1 MLFLNTNNYI
11 AHNLIVSY
19 YTHMINTATPVTNTS
34 TAKVLNV
41 DLQLCFALYSA
52 SLSMTKT
59 YKPLLAKLKLTYPQY
74 LVLLVLWEKDGVTVN
89 SIGERLFSDS
99 GTLTPLLKR
108 LEKLGLIQ
116 RQRAIEDERKVII
129 TLTEQGKLLKTQAA
143 DVHPKIACST
153 GCTLPELQALNQQLI
168 LLRANLL
175 KNLASL

>member
-1 MLFLNTNNYI
+1 MEIKCNENNAMENI
-11 AHNLIVSY
+11 
-19 YTHMINTATPVTNTS
+19 ATPQNS
-34 TAKVLNV
+34 ASGAKVLNV

-74 LVLLVLWEKDGVTVN
+74 LVLLVLWEKDGLTVN

-108 LEKLGLIQ
+108 LEKIGLIQ

-129 TLTEQGKLLKTQAA
+129 TLTEHGKLLQTQAA
-143 DVHPKIACST
+143 DVHTQVACST
-153 GCTLPELQALNQQLI
+153 G
-168 LLRANLL
+168 
-175 KNLASL
+175 

>member
-1 MLFLNTNNYI
+1 MEIKCNQNNAMENI
-11 AHNLIVSY
+11 
-19 YTHMINTATPVTNTS
+19 TTPQDS
-34 TAKVLNV
+34 ASSPKVLNV

-129 TLTEQGKLLKTQAA
+129 TLTEQGMLLQAQAA
-143 DVHPKIACST
+143 DVHTQIACST
-153 GCTLPELQALNQQLI
+153 GCTLTELKELNSQLI
-168 LLRANLL
+168 LLRTSLIN
-175 KNLASL
+175 KLATS